1 MTLHGNGAILI
12 AYLAAAASACASTPL
27 VRRLALKAGS
37 LDHPSERKVHRS
49 PLPTWGGVAIIAGF
63 LIGAAAAGGIH
74 QVPVRTLVGL
84 TAGALMVAFL
94 GFADDRLDLPA
105 KYKLLLQVV
114 CVLPL
119 LVSGVTISLLS
130 HPLLRQQQIFL
141 PTWLSWIIT
150 TIWVV
155 AVTNAINLIDGL
167 DGLASGVAAI
177 ACVALAFIALMWG
190 QFPVA
195 LLCAA
200 LAGAAVGFL
209 PWNWHPSSI
218 LMGDTG
224 AYFLGY
230 VIAAVTIQGAFK
242 MAAAIAI
249 FVPLLVLAVPL
260 FDTVLSPVRRF
271 LRGRPAFDAD
281 REHVHHR
288 LVALG
293 LSEPRVVLLTYAVT
307 ALCCG
312 LAIWMSRAG

>member
-1 MTLHGNGAILI
+1 MTLHGNEAILI
-12 AYLAAAASACASTPL
+12 AYGVGAAVTCAVTPAA
-27 VRRLALKAGS
+27 RRFALRSGA
-37 LDHPSERKVHRS
+37 LDHPNERKKHTS
-49 PLPTWGGVAIIAGF
+49 PLPTSGGVAIIAGF
-63 LIGAAAAGGIH
+63 LLGALAAGGYH
-74 QVPVRTLVGL
+74 QVAPRALIGIL
-84 TAGALMVAFL
+84 AGALMVAL
-94 GFADDRLDLPA
+94 VGFVDDRIDIPA
-105 KYKLLLQVV
+105 KTKLALQII

-119 LVSGVTISLLS
+119 LFSGITISMLS
-130 HPLLRQQQIFL
+130 HPLLRQQQILL
-141 PTWLSWIIT
+141 PVWLSWTIT
-150 TIWVV
+150 TLWVV
-155 AVTNAINLIDGL
+155 GVTNAINLIDGL

-200 LAGAAVGFL
+200 LAGGAVGFL
-209 PWNWHPSSI
+209 PWNWHPAGI

-230 VIAAVTIQGAFK
+230 VIAAVTILGAFK

-260 FDTVLSPVRRF
+260 FDTLVSPLRRF
-271 LRGRPAFDAD
+271 LNGRPVFAAD
-281 REHVHHR
+281 REHLHHR

-307 ALCCG
+307 ALCG
-312 LAIWMSRAG
+312 AVAIWMSRAG